1 MSDVEQSR
9 DESTGQFAQSTDGL
23 YGLAREEAEAGYKP
37 MFPAKKDEELTVAE
51 ATEQLTAQTGVEPEP
66 EQIVIYDKETG
77 QPINDNLS
85 EGPVESLTVEQA
97 AQLLTNYHDN
107 KAAFDAKSVSDD
119 FAAEVDRMRA
129 DALKDNPKLAE
140 HFGIEPPAD
149 GADPK
154 KTVDATNT
162 KKSGDQ
168 AAEAAPI
175 DGLDPEVERALKHP
189 QVRQAIEEELGKAQH
204 VQRSFSEALG
214 TVQSWAQASFLEA
227 VPELQ
232 GLAPEQ
238 LEQGLALL
246 AQVDPPRFEKAMGLL
261 GRVNQIQTAQH
272 QQQQQ
277 RDYATHQQFET
288 QRRQYSKDADQALG
302 PMTAAEKTELVEELV
317 SYVGEFGITR
327 EQLASEA
334 QTNLAIHHPAF
345 QKMAAD
351 ALKYQ
356 RLMKAAKVVPHKA
369 IPRVQRPGTSQSH
382 GSSQNARLAALEA
395 KFARTGS
402 LQDAQALYAMQS
414 QTR

>member
-1 MSDVEQSR
+1 MSDI
-9 DESTGQFAQSTDGL
+9 DQSTEGL

-37 MFPAKKDEELTVAE
+37 MFPEKKEEELTVAE
-51 ATEQLTAQTGVEPEP
+51 ATEQLTAQNGVESEP
-66 EQIVIYDKETG
+66 EQIVIIDKETG
-77 QPINDNLS
+77 EPINDNLS

-140 HFGIEPPAD
+140 HFGIEPPTE
-149 GADPK
+149 GTK
-154 KTVDATNT
+154 KTVEAADS

-238 LEQGLALL
+238 MEQGLALL
-246 AQVDPPRFEKAMGLL
+246 SQVDPPRFQKAMGLL
-261 GRVNQIQTAQH
+261 GRVNELQIAQQ

-277 RDYATHQQFET
+277 RDFVAHQQFET
-288 QRRQYSKDADQALG
+288 QRRQYSRDADQALG
-302 PMTAAEKTELVEELV
+302 PMTAAEKTDLVEELV
-317 SYVGEFGITR
+317 SYVGQFGITR
-327 EQLASEA
+327 EQLANEA

-356 RLMKAAKVVPHKA
+356 RLTKAAKVVPHKA
-369 IPRVQRPGTSQSH
+369 IPRVQRPGTSQSQ

-414 QTR
+414 QIR